1 MTPQQAIDEATRIVK
16 QAQDNHVYQVVMP
29 RQVVQVLL
37 GVVLN
42 QPLDPPCPP
51 G

>member
-37 GVVLN
+37 GVVIAREVE
-42 QPLDPPCPP
+42 DE
-51 G
+51 